1 MSTLGL
7 VLVILGIAIAV
18 TRAPFV
24 IAPDRMRAFVLRLLA
39 TDGRMRVF
47 GFFVAFLG
55 IVLTWAGGTASGLVA
70 QVIFVLGFFMLLA
83 AVLFMIPFPGR
94 AASLARLVLG
104 RISARALRIGGALA
118 VFFGV
123 LIALYGYSL

>member
-24 IAPDRMRAFVLRLLA
+24 LAPEGMRAFVLRLLA

-47 GFFVAFLG
+47 DFFVAFLG
-55 IVLTWAGGTASGLVA
+55 IVLTWTGGSASGAVA

-94 AASLARLVLG
+94 AAGLARLVLG
-104 RISARALRIGGALA
+104 RISAGVLRIGGALA
-118 VFFGV
+118 VFLGV